1 MSKKY
6 KSSNN
11 RLVNF
16 FEASRD
22 KWKERSEKYY
32 QEKRKLSYTLRD
44 VTRSRDKWK
53 DKCKR
58 LKELNRELINKEK
71 KTKELLSQ
79 ILNM

>member
-1 MSKKY
+1 MGKKY

-16 FEASRD
+16 FELSRD

-53 DKCKR
+53 DECRK
-58 LKELNRELINKEK
+58 LKEEKRKLLNKEK
-71 KTKELLSQ
+71 KTKELLKQ
-79 ILNM
+79 ILNI

>member
-6 KSSNN
+6 KSSND

-16 FEASRD
+16 FESSRD

-53 DKCKR
+53 DECKR

-71 KTKELLSQ
+71 KTKELLNQ